1 MKFCPIRIVVLEL
14 LWNEQV
20 IIMSDAGDGLAEVK
34 RRFAEI
40 SEEQLQTTV
49 ENKDAVNTKRSTN
62 QAVKILREY
71 LEEKAQSNN

>member
-1 MKFCPIRIVVLEL
+1 
-14 LWNEQV
+14 
-20 IIMSDAGDGLAEVK
+20 MSDAGDGLAEVK
-34 RRFAEI
+34 RRFVEI

>member
-1 MKFCPIRIVVLEL
+1 
-14 LWNEQV
+14 
-20 IIMSDAGDGLAEVK
+20 MSDAGDGLAEVK
-34 RRFAEI
+34 PRFAEIAEI

>member
-1 MKFCPIRIVVLEL
+1 
-14 LWNEQV
+14 
-20 IIMSDAGDGLAEVK
+20 MSDAGDGLAEVK
-34 RRFAEI
+34 PRFAEI

-71 LEEKAQSNN
+71 LEEKAQLNN